1 MNNLFQENFE
11 DIIQEDKLIF
21 NNGEILFS
29 EGSPSHFLY
38 LIKSGKVLLAKE
50 ENEKLRKVEIMGKK
64 DIIGLNSLIID
75 KDHEYTSFSIGR
87 VEVIKIKKSEIKG
100 ILAKCEPWLIDL
112 MKVICGRL
120 NKTIEILEN
129 HNLLEEINFND
140 DDLNGLTTEELHS
153 NLDNFREKRQK
164 S

>member
-100 ILAKCEPWLIDL
+100 ILAKCEPWLMDL